1 MSHPNTK
8 SMVFPSGTSF
18 EQRVEQRIGVCSDCS
33 TAVSLSE
40 AVQYKATWDS
50 HFAHYYFC
58 PTCNPEPGNSTF
70 YDGNLT
76 GTDGERI
83 IDQVELSPG

>member
-8 SMVFPSGTSF
+8 SMTFSSGTPF
-18 EQRVEQRIGVCSDCS
+18 EQRVKQRIGVCSDCS
-33 TAVSLSE
+33 AAVNLSE

-58 PTCNPEPGNSTF
+58 PTCNPAPGNSTF

-83 IDQVELSPG
+83 IDQEEF